1 MCVCVCVCVFARA
14 YSASARAHPLLFLGR
29 RASVLADAAPM
40 SSRVVFGGAGGGT
53 AQGIGRYAEGV
64 IPGVHSDAA
73 AVASSLRGA
82 GWEVQEALDCSRHA
96 LLAAVTSLLSTLRAG
111 RHAGRWCVPA
121 PAPQDR

>member
-1 MCVCVCVCVFARA
+1 VWC
-14 YSASARAHPLLFLGR
+14 L
-29 RASVLADAAPM
+29 
-40 SSRVVFGGAGGGT
+40 VVRGGGT

-121 PAPQDR
+121 PAPQDSLRAHPVRQPRAPACWCGVAGRPSAADA